1 MGKIIGIDL
10 GTTNSCVAV
19 IEGGKPNVITNK
31 EGNRTTPSIVA
42 FSKDNETLIGM
53 PAKRQA
59 VTNPKNT
66 IFSAKRFIGRLFNE
80 VSNESENL
88 PFEIS
93 EGKNKEV
100 VINANGKDYVPAQI
114 SAMILQNIKQ
124 TAEEYLGT
132 KIEDAVI
139 TVPAYFN
146 DSQRQAT
153 KDAGTIAG
161 LNVKRIINE
170 PTAAALAYG
179 LDKKNDQKIAVYD
192 LGGGTFDISI
202 LEIGDGVFEVKSTNG
217 DTMLGGDDFDTAI
230 VNWLA
235 SEFKKT
241 DGVDLKKDA
250 MALQRLKEAAEK
262 AKCELSSSMQTEIN
276 LPFVTADS
284 SGPKHLNMT
293 LTRANFEKLV
303 SHLVDKTIDPC
314 RQALDDAGMNAS
326 DINEIILVGGST
338 RMPLVQKVVKE
349 FFGKEIN
356 KSVNPDEVVA
366 LGAAIQGGVLGG
378 DVDDIL
384 LLDVTPLTL
393 AIETLGNISTPMIP
407 ANTTI
412 PSKKSEVFST
422 ASDNQTTVPVH
433 IVQGERKFA
442 KDNKSLG
449 QFHLDGIP
457 PAPRGTPQIEVT
469 FDIDTNGILNVSAK
483 DKATGKEQSIR
494 IEASSG
500 LSDDE
505 VEKMKRDAEEHEKED
520 SAKKDIIE
528 TKNNAENLVYQTEK
542 QLDENKDKLSKDDVN
557 DIKSKLDDLKK
568 ANESDDIE
576 KIKKSVEDLNS
587 SWQKVSQ
594 QMYQQAQ
601 NQQDSQAE
609 PRNDKKGND
618 DVQDADYEVVEDDE
632 KK

>member
-1 MGKIIGIDL
+1 
-10 GTTNSCVAV
+10 
-19 IEGGKPNVITNK
+19 
-31 EGNRTTPSIVA
+31 
-42 FSKDNETLIGM
+42 
-53 PAKRQA
+53 
-59 VTNPKNT
+59 
-66 IFSAKRFIGRLFNE
+66 
-80 VSNESENL
+80 
-88 PFEIS
+88 
-93 EGKNKEV
+93 
-100 VINANGKDYVPAQI
+100 
-114 SAMILQNIKQ
+114 
-124 TAEEYLGT
+124 
-132 KIEDAVI
+132 
-139 TVPAYFN
+139 
-146 DSQRQAT
+146 
-153 KDAGTIAG
+153 
-161 LNVKRIINE
+161 
-170 PTAAALAYG
+170 
-179 LDKKNDQKIAVYD
+179 
-192 LGGGTFDISI
+192 
-202 LEIGDGVFEVKSTNG
+202 
-217 DTMLGGDDFDTAI
+217 
-230 VNWLA
+230 
-235 SEFKKT
+235 
-241 DGVDLKKDA
+241 
-250 MALQRLKEAAEK
+250 
-262 AKCELSSSMQTEIN
+262 
-276 LPFVTADS
+276 
-284 SGPKHLNMT
+284 
-293 LTRANFEKLV
+293 
-303 SHLVDKTIDPC
+303 
-314 RQALDDAGMNAS
+314 
-326 DINEIILVGGST
+326 
-338 RMPLVQKVVKE
+338 
-349 FFGKEIN
+349 
-356 KSVNPDEVVA
+356 
-366 LGAAIQGGVLGG
+366 
-378 DVDDIL
+378 
-384 LLDVTPLTL
+384 
-393 AIETLGNISTPMIP
+393 MIP

-542 QLDENKDKLSKDDVN
+542 QLEENKDKLSKDDVN

-609 PRNDKKGND
+609 PGNDKKGND